1 MYAFIAF
8 IPIIFAVIVMAG
20 FNWPAKRAMPIA
32 WLIAAVLCLL
42 VWKVSFFRIF
52 VYTILGFLSS
62 IDTLLVLF
70 GALLIMNTLTHCG
83 AMSTISKGFMSI
95 SKDPRIQL
103 VVIGCMFGSFMEG
116 AAGYGTPAAICAPLL
131 ITLGYPPLCAAMCC
145 LILDSVCVTFGA
157 VGLPPNT
164 AMNTIGGMVSS
175 QGGDITLFTRLLAK
189 WAAIPN
195 LIIFPVMLFV
205 VIAMMCKIYGKEHSF
220 QPVLSCIPFILL
232 CTAAYDIPMILC
244 ASFMGTDLPTLI
256 AALIGLLVAV
266 LAATNGFLVPKDNFE
281 FPPLSDWEESW
292 LSKTHLRPEGRGVL
306 QENEIKVGEME
317 EGKPSMGLWKAWTA
331 YVIIAVVLV
340 ITRVP
345 MTGISKIMNV
355 GTAPWGITVSNLF
368 GAEGVNWTLKWAW
381 SPGIIPFTIVALLC
395 ILIYKMD
402 SKQVKAAWSD
412 TRRMV
417 GGAVIA
423 LAFGIAMVQLFRY
436 SNINS
441 SGLDSMLLEM
451 AKGLAALA
459 GGAYIVISP
468 LIGVVGAFMS
478 GSATVS
484 CILFSALQYQTAHIL
499 GMPKVLIVALQV
511 IGGAMGNMVC
521 VHNIVAACTTCGT
534 IGSEGKL
541 LRSNILPCVIF
552 CAIAVIVMVIT
563 MSMGIDPL
571 PL

>member
-1 MYAFIAF
+1 MYAVIAF
-8 IPIIFAVIVMAG
+8 LPIIFAVAAMAG
-20 FNWPAKRAMPIA
+20 FNWPARRAMPIA
-32 WLIAAVLCLL
+32 WLIAAVLCFF
-42 VWKVSFFRIF
+42 VWRVTLFRVF

-70 GALLIMNTLTHCG
+70 GALLIMNTLTQCG
-83 AMSTISKGFMSI
+83 AMRTISKGFMSI

-164 AMNTIGGMVSS
+164 AMTTIGDMVSS
-175 QGGDITLFTRLLAK
+175 QGGDVTVFTRLLAK
-189 WAAIPN
+189 WAALPN

-205 VIAMMCKIYGKEHSF
+205 VTAMMCKMYGKKHSF
-220 QPVLSCIPFILL
+220 RQAFSCIPFIIL
-232 CTAAYDIPMILC
+232 CTIAYDVPLYLC
-244 ASFMGTDLPTLI
+244 ANYMGTDLPTLI
-256 AALIGLLVAV
+256 AALVGLLVAV
-266 LAATNGFLVPKDNFE
+266 LASTNGFLVPKDEFE
-281 FPPLSDWEESW
+281 FPPMSSWEESW
-292 LSKTHLRPEGRGVL
+292 LSKAHLQEGRTDDAAK
-306 QENEIKVGEME
+306 QESSTETKG
-317 EGKPSMGLWKAWTA
+317 MGLGRAWIA
-331 YVIIAVVLV
+331 YIIIAVVLV
-340 ITRVP
+340 VTRVP

-355 GTAPWGITVSNLF
+355 GTPPWGFTLSNLF

-395 ILIYKMD
+395 ILIYRMD
-402 SKQVKAAWSD
+402 GKQVKAAWNN
-412 TRRMV
+412 TFRMV
-417 GGAVIA
+417 GGAVIS

-436 SNINS
+436 SNVNT

-459 GGAYIVISP
+459 GRGYVVISP
-468 LIGVVGAFMS
+468 FIGVVGAFMS

-484 CILFSALQYQTAHIL
+484 CILFSALQYQTAEL
-499 GMPKVLIVALQV
+499 LAMPKVLIVALQV

-534 IGSEGKL
+534 IGSEGRL
-541 LRSNILPCVIF
+541 LRSNILPCIIF
-552 CAIAVIVMVIT
+552 CAIAIAVMAGA
-563 MSMGIDPL
+563 MSMGIDPM